1 MLLKADQQAEN
12 KFSVPP
18 KIKFNYE
25 NLKFVTETSTY
36 RVYEA
41 ETRDFNTKHSIRIL
55 DRTKEFVKHHFD
67 LAATLFVQELL
78 WLQSRYPGSVFTN
91 TFEIGENGTQIAC
104 ATLPYLQMTSQF
116 DENLKECQAMEKL
129 ISNVISDIAFL
140 WKDLQLRNIVNAL
153 GTENFCYMKEKKG
166 FFLGNWAKII
176 ESSVPE
182 KQDLTVSTA
191 ASENIRSGLLTSQDL
206 NSEIKELAFTLLKM
220 KGINYASIKK
230 FQEMQDIE
238 PEIYDFAVKKALGDA
253 FKDSQRLQSL
263 VERMLSLDPQ
273 KLPKLEELRIKEE
286 GTSITPTPRLEESK
300 QSIGGQQTDTT
311 PSLLKTSFQIGLS

>member
-104 ATLPYLQMTSQF
+104 ATAPYLPLSLQSDANKIINPKDSMT
-116 DENLKECQAMEKL
+116 LEKM
-129 ISNVISDIAFL
+129 IRDVISDIAFL
-140 WKDLQLRNIVNAL
+140 WKDLQLRNIMDTL
-153 GTENFCYMKEKKG
+153 GPENFCFLIEKKG

-176 ESSVPE
+176 ESSVQE
-182 KQDLTVSTA
+182 KQDLTLTTVVGYK
-191 ASENIRSGLLTSQDL
+191 RSDQLTSQDL
-206 NSEIKELAFTLLKM
+206 VSEIKALAFALLKLR
-220 KGINYASIKK
+220 GINYTSLKK
-230 FQEMQDIE
+230 FQEMPDLD
-238 PEIYDFAVKKALGDA
+238 PETYDFTVKKTLGDN
-253 FKDSQRLQSL
+253 FKDSAKLQSL
-263 VERMLSLDPQ
+263 VERMLSQDSK
-273 KLPKLEELRIKEE
+273 KLPNLEELRIKEE
-286 GTSITPTPRLEESK
+286 GVSASANQTLEESK
-300 QSIGGQQTDTT
+300 QSKG
-311 PSLLKTSFQIGLS
+311 KSFLDGV